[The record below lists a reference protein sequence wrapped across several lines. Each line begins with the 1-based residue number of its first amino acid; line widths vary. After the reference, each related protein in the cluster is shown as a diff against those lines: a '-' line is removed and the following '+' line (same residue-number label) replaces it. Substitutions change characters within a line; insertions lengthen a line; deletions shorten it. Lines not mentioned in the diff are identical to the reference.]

1 MNTLNVHTKN
11 CLLNFSSS
19 RLGQKKIRKWKIF
32 TIDEQ
37 VEIDLIKKEITVTR
51 KNKIS
56 LKKNQLVQDF
66 NEKMIIDTKINP
78 GHKQMVEYLKC
89 LENNSKEYKYNN
101 LLNAHEILLDS
112 K

>member
-1 MNTLNVHTKN
+1 
-11 CLLNFSSS
+11 
-19 RLGQKKIRKWKIF
+19 
-32 TIDEQ
+32 
-37 VEIDLIKKEITVTR
+37 
-51 KNKIS
+51 
-56 LKKNQLVQDF
+56 
-66 NEKMIIDTKINP
+66 MIIDTKINP